1 MRDWTGSSC
10 RKTPPRQR
18 ARPPLYCC
26 WCPWNR
32 NKRITAFSPN
42 RNPLL
47 HTKPT
52 YPLSVVKKI
61 SIPCCVCQE
70 SKYKIEALIHTPLV
84 SCLYCTD
91 CMGSICSQPGLWW
104 QLESILCTKRVEAKG
119 CKPTRM
125 RWCFLMGR
133 QQSITSS
140 RCTLE
145 VVPSLP
151 SNYKHRGSV
160 ASTVYLFWWM
170 LCWSRWPLN
179 KKFVCLFVE

>member
-104 QLESILCTKRVEAKG
+104 QLRAFCAQKGWKPKVANPPGWGAASWWAGSRVSLAPDVLWKLYLPFRQITSTGEAL
-119 CKPTRM
+119 PA
-125 RWCFLMGR
+125 
-133 QQSITSS
+133 QSIYSDE
-140 RCTLE
+140 CCAE
-145 VVPSLP
+145 ADG
-151 SNYKHRGSV
+151 H
-160 ASTVYLFWWM
+160 
-170 LCWSRWPLN
+170 
-179 KKFVCLFVE
+179 